1 MSEHQF
7 QETRQDLK
15 EEQEGITT
23 IEDQGNM
30 NINSDIK
37 IENSIE
43 RGGGGRKR
51 KRKFESKL

>member
-15 EEQEGITT
+15 EAQEGITT

-30 NINSDIK
+30 NIKD
-37 IENSIE
+37 SIE
-43 RGGGGRKR
+43 RGGGEKEGMKI
-51 KRKFESKL
+51 

>member
-15 EEQEGITT
+15 EAQEGITT

-43 RGGGGRKR
+43 RGGGRKR